1 MRFTVTIALAAMAL
15 VSGMAAGTSADLPTA
30 RHDIVGAW
38 DIFDDECRSGY
49 LEYRADGGF
58 GQVYRRDQAS
68 WIVDPIWGHGK
79 YRAQGDILIT
89 GEQKLDGS
97 IRIETKQRLSFPD
110 RDRMDVDYLEMVWID
125 DIANSVKAVESFTES
140 WSRCPA
146 GALDDIAPV
155 AAIVDLDPAFLVGRW
170 GWMRGCATGYVEYT
184 RDGRIWLVER
194 ERDGEDGHEAEF
206 EYGFYEIKDRTLL
219 EVYAYSSGIWKSESN
234 FAFDD
239 RGRMFFSD
247 GMNATWSDQSGVT
260 EDSDPFFEVLFNCA
274 DDETT
279 IAAGA
284 PEAAPGDDQSTAGPA
299 RAEGLTLD
307 AMLFDSD
314 VARVSRI
321 IAEFRSRCAY
331 EGEQPE
337 AAAECVDY
345 VWSALDIS
353 GDGLLSLA
361 EIARGLRMF
370 AKWSAHE
377 QARAEKAPLDSAT
390 KLGIHTLGVLF
401 SPLGAKPL
409 LDSYDYDDDG
419 RLSREELFAD
429 MDFADALA
437 LSQRPLADAIDLESI
452 IEKLQQIMRMTM
464 Q

>member
-1 MRFTVTIALAAMAL
+1 MRFTVVITLAAMAL
-15 VSGMAAGTSADLPTA
+15 VSGMAAGISADLPAA
-30 RHDIVGAW
+30 RHGIVGAW

-49 LEYRADGGF
+49 LEYRADGRF
-58 GQVYRRDQAS
+58 GQVYRRDQES
-68 WIVDPIWGHGK
+68 WIVDPIWGHGN

-89 GEQKLDGS
+89 GEQKYDGS

-110 RDRMDVDYLEMVWID
+110 HDRMEVDYLEMVWVD
-125 DIANSVKAVESFTES
+125 DITNSVKAVESFTES
-140 WSRCPA
+140 WSRCPV

-155 AAIVDLDPAFLVGRW
+155 AAFVDHDPALVVGRW
-170 GWMRGCATGYVEYT
+170 GWLRGCATGYVEYT

-194 ERDGEDGHEAEF
+194 ERGGEDGHEAEF
-206 EYGFYEIKDRTLL
+206 EYGFYEIKDRLL
-219 EVYAYSSGIWKSESN
+219 FEVYAYGNGIWKSESN

-247 GMNATWSDQSGVT
+247 SMNATWSDQSGVT
-260 EDSDPFFEVLFNCA
+260 EDSEPFFEVLFNCA
-274 DDETT
+274 DDETP
-279 IAAGA
+279 IAGA
-284 PEAAPGDDQSTAGPA
+284 ASGDQQLTAGPA
-299 RAEGLTLD
+299 RAEASTLD

-321 IAEFRSRCAY
+321 IAEFKSRCAF
-331 EGEQPE
+331 ERGQPE

-345 VWSALDIS
+345 AWSTLDIS
-353 GDGLLSLA
+353 GDGLLSLS

-377 QARAEKAPLDSAT
+377 QARAYKAPLDSAT
-390 KLGIHTLGVLF
+390 KLGIHTLGILF

-429 MDFADALA
+429 TNFADVLA
-437 LSQRPLADAIDLESI
+437 LSQRPLADAIDMEI
-452 IEKLQQIMRMTM
+452 ILEKLQQIMRMTM